1 MPVCSRMRLR
11 MWRPSTPSPWKEYG
25 DVRGLKA
32 EARMISSPR
41 SRSIRAESRPCDSLS
56 SAQGPPKI
64 TRSLLPSCWL
74 PIGILVLD
82 FR

>member
-1 MPVCSRMRLR
+1 MTSVSTSMPVRSRMRLR

-25 DVRGLKA
+25 EVRGLNA

-41 SRSIRAESRPCDSLS
+41 SRSMRADVMPCSSLS

-64 TRSLLPSCWL
+64 TRSLLPSC
-74 PIGILVLD
+74 
-82 FR
+82 